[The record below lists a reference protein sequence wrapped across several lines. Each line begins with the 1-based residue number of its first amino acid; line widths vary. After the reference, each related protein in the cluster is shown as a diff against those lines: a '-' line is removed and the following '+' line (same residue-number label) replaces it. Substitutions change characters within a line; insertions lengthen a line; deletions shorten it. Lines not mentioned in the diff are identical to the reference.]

1 MRSISET
8 TSSRP
13 RQQGIALIVVMVML
27 LLGTVLVLTTT
38 RTNWFNETVVGGQ
51 SDYHRAYAAAEALI
65 SDAETD
71 IRGKLPGGAPITPGD
86 AAFFFGSGRRIA
98 DPHFPLNVD
107 DLDPVIAA
115 IGVGAVPCR
124 RGICVPP
131 NEQALGNAWWDNPVT
146 FAAMTAGAANTAN
159 AVAATYGEFTGANAA
174 AARNPL
180 LTATANRGAWYWVE
194 ILQYVASA
202 NPVPAGLP
210 VPDVKSLAG
219 QPYFF
224 RITAVVQGQKPG
236 TRVVLRTLFTP
247 KPDTDS

>member
-1 MRSISET
+1 M
-8 TSSRP
+8 
-13 RQQGIALIVVMVML
+13 
-27 LLGTVLVLTTT
+27 LVLTTT

-71 IRGKLPGGAPITPGD
+71 IRGKLPGGPPITPND

-98 DPHFPLNVD
+98 DPHFPLNVHT

-115 IGVGAVPCR
+115 IGVGVVPCR

-174 AARNPL
+174 AGCAEPPAHDHSQPRRLVLGGNTAIRGVGQPCSRWLAGAGRARVL
-180 LTATANRGAWYWVE
+180 
-194 ILQYVASA
+194 S
-202 NPVPAGLP
+202 
-210 VPDVKSLAG
+210 G

-236 TRVVLRTLFTP
+236 TRVVLENPFHAQTRFRELIPSNP
-247 KPDTDS
+247 KGVP